1 MSDRVTLTL
10 RAPLA
15 HHIGAECIAGDRFA
29 ELSEAEIAALP
40 LWDGHT
46 AIALG
51 DVFTVRGDHS
61 ASVAIEGDVAR
72 LDGIGT
78 AMRAGEITIAGS
90 VGDSAGA
97 QMSGGTIRIA
107 GSAGDDA
114 GIAMTGGLLA
124 IDGSAGDRAGGALP
138 GASKGMTGGEIIVRG
153 AAGREA
159 GARMRRG
166 TLWCASA
173 GEGAATAMIAGN
185 IIVAGALADGAG
197 LGNKRGSIVALGS
210 VRVAATYAYACTYR
224 PPHVSLMLRS
234 LRARHALSISD
245 AQVHGEYRRYS
256 GDLADIGKGEIL
268 EWQPTG

>member
-15 HHIGAECIAGDRFA
+15 RPIGAERIAGDRFA
-29 ELSEAEIAALP
+29 ALSESGIAALV

-46 AIALG
+46 SIALG

-61 ASVAIEGDVAR
+61 SNIAIEGDTAQ
-72 LDGIGT
+72 LDGVGT
-78 AMRAGEITIAGS
+78 AMRAGEIAIAGS
-90 VGDSAGA
+90 VGCGAGA
-97 QMSGGTIRIA
+97 RMSGGAIRIA
-107 GSAGDDA
+107 GNAGDDA
-114 GIAMTGGLLA
+114 GTAMTGGLLA
-124 IDGSAGDRAGGALP
+124 IGGGAGDRVGGALP
-138 GASKGMTGGEIIVRG
+138 GASKGMTGGEIVVRG
-153 AAGREA
+153 AVGRDA

-173 GEGAATAMIAGN
+173 GEGAGTAMIAGN

-197 LGNKRGSIVALGS
+197 LGNKRGSIVVLGA
-210 VRVAATYAYACTYR
+210 VRIAATYAYACTYR

-234 LRARHALSISD
+234 LRARHALSITD
-245 AQVHGEYRRYS
+245 AQVHGAYRRYS

-268 EWQPTG
+268 EWQAT